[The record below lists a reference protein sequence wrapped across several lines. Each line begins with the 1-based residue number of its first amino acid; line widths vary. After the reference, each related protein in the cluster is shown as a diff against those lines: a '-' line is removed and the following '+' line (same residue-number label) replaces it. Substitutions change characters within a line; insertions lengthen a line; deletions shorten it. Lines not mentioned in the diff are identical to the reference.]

1 MQHVPINDE
10 QMLDSLS
17 EDHIE
22 SSENFLIILED
33 QLESGELTLEDV
45 QAILEDYLR

>member
-10 QMLDSLS
+10 SLLESLS
-17 EDHIE
+17 EEHTE
-22 SSENFLIILED
+22 SSESFIIILEE

-45 QAILEDYLR
+45 QAILEDYMR